1 MAMTSHLFFGYIPVM
16 QKTSVLFS
24 FIVSFL
30 FSSFVWAG
38 DIQAA
43 FDSIKDSGAN
53 LEPDGAVCE
62 QLEKVRLKALYPED
76 KYIVTGGLEYSLGG
90 DTVGE
95 LDSVVLDRNTNKVVL
110 LEEVK
115 CWKDFSNALVKA
127 TGQRDRFLWNLA
139 KSPRSVIFKSYDGRT
154 YSVDQFQGDI
164 PFKFISQAGG
174 VSKGFDVE
182 LELNLRELGQLRMMV
197 LKCQQNRQCAKPE

>member
-1 MAMTSHLFFGYIPVM
+1 MLVM
-16 QKTSVLFS
+16 QKTSILFS
-24 FIVSFL
+24 FVASFL

-62 QLEKVRLKALYPED
+62 QLERVRLQSLYPQD
-76 KYIVTGGLEYSLGG
+76 KYIVAGGVEYSLGG

-95 LDSVVLDRNTNKVVL
+95 LDSIVLDRNTNKVIL

-115 CWKDFSNALVKA
+115 CWKDFGNALSKA
-127 TGQRDRFLWNLA
+127 KSQRDRFLSKVA
-139 KSPRSVIFKSYDGRT
+139 KSPREVVFQSYDGRT

-164 PFKFISQAGG
+164 PFKFVSQAGG
-174 VSKGFDVE
+174 VSNGFDVE
-182 LELNLRELGQLRMMV
+182 LDWTLRELGKVRMMV
-197 LKCQQNRQCAKPE
+197 LKCQQNGQCAKPE